1 MYHTFNL
8 SSDGNQG
15 FIGKISFKSKG
26 IKKRQLSTMEGKK
39 KHEES
44 RKRSHHKKIIEDQ
57 LLRDELSQLR
67 KKVCTIQKKL
77 DVSLQKLKQK
87 NEEIYFL
94 QEELEMS
101 RTQDA
106 DQLVSVELEEE
117 ENLPIS
123 CYKECMQVIDNY
135 LGDAEAIKKMIQL
148 EKEDFHQLVEETG
161 ASIEQ
166 VTNRGTSRVRD
177 GHPSAMATIYMVF
190 ITLFWLANYPTLSF
204 MSSLFHLHE
213 RGITK
218 ILKRCLIGMAAILKH
233 EVQWPSDEEFDRMKE
248 NFAYFQNWN
257 FQDMV
262 CVIDDHLLRAHNRW
276 SSLQ

>member
-1 MYHTFNL
+1 M
-8 SSDGNQG
+8 
-15 FIGKISFKSKG
+15 
-26 IKKRQLSTMEGKK
+26 
-39 KHEES
+39 
-44 RKRSHHKKIIEDQ
+44 
-57 LLRDELSQLR
+57 
-67 KKVCTIQKKL
+67 
-77 DVSLQKLKQK
+77 
-87 NEEIYFL
+87 

-123 CYKECMQVIDNY
+123 CYKECMQVIGHY

-177 GHPSAMATIYMVF
+177 GPPPAMATICMVF

-218 ILKRCLIGMAAILKH
+218 ILKRCLIGMAAILKQ
-233 EVQWPSDEEFDRMKE
+233 EVQWPSDEEFERMKE
-248 NFAYFQNWN
+248 NFAYFQ
-257 FQDMV
+257 DMV
-262 CVIDDHLLRAHNRW
+262 CVVDETEIQVSRPVGGVGEAKAAVEWEETSALSQCAVHYCNIGWHHTILFRL
-276 SSLQ
+276 SSRL